1 MSSTSTSTPVEGQK
15 TTERILDAAE
25 NLFSER
31 GFAGTAIR
39 DIASKVQLNPA
50 SLYNHFDGKESLY
63 KAVLERT
70 LQPIFL
76 FIERSAGTQWTP
88 SEAEHMI
95 TLIMEY
101 LKANPNLA
109 RLLCHESLAGGNH
122 MRHIIGQ
129 HMRPLVADGIAALR
143 RGPAEESWREDELPM
158 LFAAFIHLIVGHF
171 VLSPVLSAAMDSD
184 GLTPEATD
192 QHTAFLRKV
201 TKRLLLP
208 HSDSSAASD
217 STEPINEGS

>member
-1 MSSTSTSTPVEGQK
+1 MSLTTTTPTAEGQK

-31 GFAGTAIR
+31 GFSGTAIR
-39 DIASKVQLNPA
+39 DIASQVQLNPA

-63 KAVLERT
+63 KAVLERA

-76 FIERSAGTQWTP
+76 FIERSAGTQWSP
-88 SEAEHMI
+88 AEAEHMI

-122 MRHIIGQ
+122 MRHIIGL
-129 HMRPLVADGIAALR
+129 HMQPLVANGIAALR
-143 RGPAEESWREDELPM
+143 RGPAEESWSEDELPM

-171 VLSPVLSAAMDSD
+171 VLAPVLSAAMGTE

-192 QHTAFLRKV
+192 QHTAFLHKV

-208 HSDSSAASD
+208 HSSSGAAVGS
-217 STEPINEGS
+217 SEPTDEGN

>member
-1 MSSTSTSTPVEGQK
+1 MARSAASPPLEGQK

-25 NLFSER
+25 NLFSEY

-39 DIASKVQLNPA
+39 DIASEVSLNPA

-63 KAVLERT
+63 EAVLERV

-76 FIERSAGTQWTP
+76 FIERSAGTTWT
-88 SEAEHMI
+88 EAEAERTI

-122 MRHIIGQ
+122 MRRIIGQ
-129 HMRPLVADGIAALR
+129 TMRPLVADGIAALR
-143 RGPAEESWREDELPM
+143 RGPAEESWSEDELPM
-158 LFAAFIHLIVGHF
+158 VFSAFIHLIVGHF
-171 VLSPVLSAAMDSD
+171 VLAPVLSAAMDTD

-192 QHTAFLRKV
+192 RQTTFLHKV

-208 HSDSSAASD
+208 YPDPSATSDADAPT
-217 STEPINEGS
+217 TEGN